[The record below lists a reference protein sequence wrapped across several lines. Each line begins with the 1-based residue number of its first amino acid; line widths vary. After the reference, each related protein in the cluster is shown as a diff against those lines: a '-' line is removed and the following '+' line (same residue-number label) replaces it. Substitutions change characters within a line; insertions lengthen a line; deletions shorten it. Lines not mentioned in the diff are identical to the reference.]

1 MGCLDSIFKMWP
13 DKNFV
18 QREKNTWRK
27 DHEESFQVK
36 QHSKGFIGSAE
47 DIIFSTE
54 PGVQDTSQV
63 FSGGKFSYCLGVG

>member
-18 QREKNTWRK
+18 QREKNTGLK

-36 QHSKGFIGSAE
+36 QHSTGFIGSA
-47 DIIFSTE
+47 DDSTE
-54 PGVQDTSQV
+54 PGVQDNSQV
-63 FSGGKFSYCLGVG
+63 FSGGNFSYCLCVG